1 MDEPRNHLNTEKEN
15 SINNLKNMNQST
27 IQNLVYVIRDQQVM
41 MDCDLA
47 KLYQVETRVLN
58 QAVKRNIS
66 RFPESFRFQI
76 TSREYEDL
84 KSQFVTSS
92 WGGTRKR
99 PFAFT
104 EQGVAML
111 SGLLKSDIA
120 IEVNISIM
128 RAFIAMRQYLL
139 NSAPS
144 PQLKELKE
152 RIEALED
159 ITEENEEKFDEIYL
173 ALAQLAQKNKQN
185 NQPRNP
191 IGFVKPQ

>member
-1 MDEPRNHLNTEKEN
+1 MEL
-15 SINNLKNMNQST
+15 QT
-27 IQNLVYVIRDQQVM
+27 IQSKIYEIRGQKVILDF
-41 MDCDLA
+41 DLA
-47 KLYQVETRVLN
+47 ELYQSDTRSLN
-58 QAVKRNIS
+58 QAVKRNIK
-66 RFPESFRFQI
+66 RFPLDFMFQL
-76 TSREYEDL
+76 TTDEWSVL
-84 KSQFVTSS
+84 MSQFVTSS

-139 NSAPS
+139 NSS

>member
-1 MDEPRNHLNTEKEN
+1 MFQLTTDEW
-15 SINNLKNMNQST
+15 S
-27 IQNLVYVIRDQQVM
+27 
-41 MDCDLA
+41 
-47 KLYQVETRVLN
+47 VL
-58 QAVKRNIS
+58 I
-66 RFPESFRFQI
+66 
-76 TSREYEDL
+76 
-84 KSQFVTSS
+84 SQFVTSS

-128 RAFIAMRQYLL
+128 RAFVAMRQYLL
-139 NSAPS
+139 NSTPS
-144 PQLKELKE
+144 PLLKELKD

-185 NQPRNP
+185 NKPRNP
-191 IGFVKPQ
+191 IGFIKPQ

>member
-1 MDEPRNHLNTEKEN
+1 MYPFIRGHK
-15 SINNLKNMNQST
+15 ST
-27 IQNLVYVIRDQQVM
+27 I
-41 MDCDLA
+41 
-47 KLYQVETRVLN
+47 
-58 QAVKRNIS
+58 NICLQTFFNYLS
-66 RFPESFRFQI
+66 RQIKTPLLWNYERFPPDFMFQLTTDEWSVLI
-76 TSREYEDL
+76 
-84 KSQFVTSS
+84 SQFVTSS

-128 RAFIAMRQYLL
+128 RAFVAIRQYLL
-139 NSAPS
+139 NSTPS
-144 PQLKELKE
+144 PLLKELKD

-185 NQPRNP
+185 NKPRNP

>member
-1 MDEPRNHLNTEKEN
+1 MEL
-15 SINNLKNMNQST
+15 QT
-27 IQNLVYVIRDQQVM
+27 IQSKIYEIRGQKVILDF
-41 MDCDLA
+41 DLA
-47 KLYQVETRVLN
+47 ELYQSDTRSLN
-58 QAVKRNIS
+58 QAVKRNIK
-66 RFPESFRFQI
+66 RFPLDFMFQL
-76 TSREYEDL
+76 TTDEWSVL
-84 KSQFVTSS
+84 MSQFVTSS

-128 RAFIAMRQYLL
+128 RAFVAMRQYLF

>member
-1 MDEPRNHLNTEKEN
+1 MELAV
-15 SINNLKNMNQST
+15 IIQSK
-27 IQNLVYVIRDQQVM
+27 IYEIRGQQVM
-41 MDCDLA
+41 IDKDLA
-47 KLYQVETRVLN
+47 GLYQVEVKRLN
-58 QAVKRNIS
+58 ESVKRNLK
-66 RFPESFRFQI
+66 RFPEDFMFQL
-76 TSREYEDL
+76 TTEEWLNL
-84 KSQFVTSS
+84 KSQFATSS
-92 WGGTRKR
+92 WGGTRKL
-99 PFAFT
+99 PYAFT
-104 EQGVAML
+104 ELGVSML
-111 SGLLKSDIA
+111 SSILNSELA
-120 IEVNISIM
+120 IEVNINIM
-128 RAFIAMRQYLL
+128 RAFVAMRQYLL

>member
-1 MDEPRNHLNTEKEN
+1 MEL
-15 SINNLKNMNQST
+15 QT
-27 IQNLVYVIRDQQVM
+27 IQSKIYEIRGQKVILDF
-41 MDCDLA
+41 DLA
-47 KLYQVETRVLN
+47 ELYQSDTRSLN
-58 QAVKRNIS
+58 QAVKRNIK
-66 RFPESFRFQI
+66 RFPLDFMFQL
-76 TSREYEDL
+76 TTDEWSVL
-84 KSQFVTSS
+84 MSQFVTSS

-128 RAFIAMRQYLL
+128 RAFVAMHQYLL

>member
-1 MDEPRNHLNTEKEN
+1 MELR
-15 SINNLKNMNQST
+15 T
-27 IQNLVYVIRDQQVM
+27 IQSKIYEIRGQKVILDF
-41 MDCDLA
+41 DLA
-47 KLYQVETRVLN
+47 ELYQSDTRSLN
-58 QAVKRNIS
+58 QAVKRNIK
-66 RFPESFRFQI
+66 RFPPDFMFQLTTDEWSVLI
-76 TSREYEDL
+76 
-84 KSQFVTSS
+84 SQFVTSS

-128 RAFIAMRQYLL
+128 RAFVAMRQYLL
-139 NSAPS
+139 NSTPS
-144 PQLKELKE
+144 PLLKELKD

-173 ALAQLAQKNKQN
+173 ALAQLAQKNKLDN
-185 NQPRNP
+185 KPRNP
-191 IGFVKPQ
+191 IGFAKPQ

>member
-1 MDEPRNHLNTEKEN
+1 MEL
-15 SINNLKNMNQST
+15 QT
-27 IQNLVYVIRDQQVM
+27 IQSKIYEIRGQKVILDF
-41 MDCDLA
+41 DLA
-47 KLYQVETRVLN
+47 ELYQSDTRSLN
-58 QAVKRNIS
+58 QAVKRNIK
-66 RFPESFRFQI
+66 RFPLDFMFQL
-76 TSREYEDL
+76 TTDEWSVL
-84 KSQFVTSS
+84 MSQFVTSS

-128 RAFIAMRQYLL
+128 RAFVAMRQYLL

-159 ITEENEEKFDEIYL
+159 ITEENEEKFDGIYL

>member
-1 MDEPRNHLNTEKEN
+1 MEL
-15 SINNLKNMNQST
+15 QT
-27 IQNLVYVIRDQQVM
+27 IQSKIYEIRGQKVILDF
-41 MDCDLA
+41 DLA
-47 KLYQVETRVLN
+47 ELYQSDTRSLN
-58 QAVKRNIS
+58 QAVKRNIK
-66 RFPESFRFQI
+66 RFPLDFMFQL
-76 TSREYEDL
+76 TTDEWSVL
-84 KSQFVTSS
+84 MSQFVTSS

-128 RAFIAMRQYLL
+128 RAFVAMRQYLL

-159 ITEENEEKFDEIYL
+159 ITEENEENLTKSTL
-173 ALAQLAQKNKQN
+173 PWRNWHKKQTE
-185 NQPRNP
+185 QPTP
-191 IGFVKPQ
+191 

>member
-1 MDEPRNHLNTEKEN
+1 M
-15 SINNLKNMNQST
+15 
-27 IQNLVYVIRDQQVM
+27 
-41 MDCDLA
+41 
-47 KLYQVETRVLN
+47 ETCKYGLG
-58 QAVKRNIS
+58 AS
-66 RFPESFRFQI
+66 
-76 TSREYEDL
+76 
-84 KSQFVTSS
+84 
-92 WGGTRKR
+92 TRKPPTAR
-99 PFAFT
+99 W
-104 EQGVAML
+104 VWRWVL
-111 SGLLKSDIA
+111 SP
-120 IEVNISIM
+120 
-128 RAFIAMRQYLL
+128 RQYLL

>member
-1 MDEPRNHLNTEKEN
+1 MELR
-15 SINNLKNMNQST
+15 T
-27 IQNLVYVIRDQQVM
+27 IQSKIYEIRGQKVILDF
-41 MDCDLA
+41 DLA
-47 KLYQVETRVLN
+47 ELYQSDTRSLN
-58 QAVKRNIS
+58 QAVKRNIK
-66 RFPESFRFQI
+66 RFPPDFMFQLTI
-76 TSREYEDL
+76 DEWSVL
-84 KSQFVTSS
+84 ISQFVTSS

-128 RAFIAMRQYLL
+128 RAFVAMRQYLL
-139 NSAPS
+139 NSTPS
-144 PQLKELKE
+144 PLLKELKD

-173 ALAQLAQKNKQN
+173 ALAQLAQKNKLDN
-185 NQPRNP
+185 KPRNP
-191 IGFVKPQ
+191 IGFAKPQ

>member
-1 MDEPRNHLNTEKEN
+1 MELR
-15 SINNLKNMNQST
+15 T
-27 IQNLVYVIRDQQVM
+27 IQSKIYEIRGQKVILDF
-41 MDCDLA
+41 DLA
-47 KLYQVETRVLN
+47 ELYQSDTRSLN
-58 QAVKRNIS
+58 QAVKRNIKRS
-66 RFPESFRFQI
+66 PPDFMFQLTTDEWSVLI
-76 TSREYEDL
+76 
-84 KSQFVTSS
+84 SQFVTSS

-128 RAFIAMRQYLL
+128 RAFVAMRQYLL
-139 NSAPS
+139 NSTPS
-144 PQLKELKE
+144 PLLKELKD

-173 ALAQLAQKNKQN
+173 ALAQLAQKNKLDN
-185 NQPRNP
+185 KPRNP
-191 IGFVKPQ
+191 IGFAKPQ

>member
-1 MDEPRNHLNTEKEN
+1 MELR
-15 SINNLKNMNQST
+15 T
-27 IQNLVYVIRDQQVM
+27 IQSKIYEIRGQKVILDF
-41 MDCDLA
+41 DLA
-47 KLYQVETRVLN
+47 ELYQSDTRSLN
-58 QAVKRNIS
+58 QAVKRNIK
-66 RFPESFRFQI
+66 RFPPDFMFQLTTDEWSVLI
-76 TSREYEDL
+76 
-84 KSQFVTSS
+84 SQFVTSS

-128 RAFIAMRQYLL
+128 RAFVAMRQYLL
-139 NSAPS
+139 NSTPS
-144 PQLKELKE
+144 PLLKELKD

-185 NQPRNP
+185 NKPRNP

>member
-1 MDEPRNHLNTEKEN
+1 MEL
-15 SINNLKNMNQST
+15 QT
-27 IQNLVYVIRDQQVM
+27 IQSKIYEIRGQKVILDF
-41 MDCDLA
+41 DLA
-47 KLYQVETRVLN
+47 ELYQSDTRSLN
-58 QAVKRNIS
+58 QAVKRNS
-66 RFPESFRFQI
+66 KRFPPDFMFQLTTDEWSI
-76 TSREYEDL
+76 L
-84 KSQFVTSS
+84 ISQFVTSS
-92 WGGTRKR
+92 WGGTRKL

-128 RAFIAMRQYLL
+128 RAFVAMRQYLL
-139 NSAPS
+139 NATPTL
-144 PQLKELKE
+144 QLKELKE

-173 ALAQLAQKNKQN
+173 ALAQLAQKNKEN
-185 NQPRNP
+185 NKPRNP

>member
-1 MDEPRNHLNTEKEN
+1 MELR
-15 SINNLKNMNQST
+15 T
-27 IQNLVYVIRDQQVM
+27 IQSKIYEIRGQKVILDF
-41 MDCDLA
+41 DLA
-47 KLYQVETRVLN
+47 ELYQSDTRSLN
-58 QAVKRNIS
+58 QAVKRNIK
-66 RFPESFRFQI
+66 RFPPDFMFQLTTDEWSVLI
-76 TSREYEDL
+76 
-84 KSQFVTSS
+84 SQFVTSS

-128 RAFIAMRQYLL
+128 RAFVAMRQYRL
-139 NSAPS
+139 NSTPS
-144 PQLKELKE
+144 PLLKELKD

-185 NQPRNP
+185 NKPRNP